1 MKPTA
6 VEIARAKSEVLRRE
20 RVLLV
25 PQFEAIAAEFGQTM
39 RVTVDSDG
47 TIIGT
52 PRTGVL
58 AAFGVPTRYRLL
70 RRTGDIGLS
79 EPLRMPF
86 VRVRRLDV
94 VEAWTEACSKWFGPR
109 TAVVDQLVAEMTET
123 GKQS

>member
-6 VEIARAKSEVLRRE
+6 AEIARAKSEVLRRE
-20 RVLLV
+20 RVRLV
-25 PQFEAIAAEFGQTM
+25 PQFEAVAAEFGQTM

-58 AAFGVPTRYRLL
+58 AAFGVPTRYRLWAHRGYWL
-70 RRTGDIGLS
+70 T

-86 VRVRRLDV
+86 VSGDSIA
-94 VEAWTEACSKWFGPR
+94 AWTEACSKWFGPR

>member
-6 VEIARAKSEVLRRE
+6 AEIARAKSEVLRRE
-20 RVLLV
+20 RVRLV
-25 PQFEAIAAEFGQTM
+25 PQFEAVAAEFGQTM

-58 AAFGVPTRYRLL
+58 AAFGVPTRYRLCGATSWL
-70 RRTGDIGLS
+70 IVPTSDSVFAFRGS
-79 EPLRMPF
+79 
-86 VRVRRLDV
+86 DV

-109 TAVVDQLVAEMTET
+109 QAVVDQLVAEMTER